1 MVLQSPNSNI
11 SYFCL
16 TETRLLNLAKYI
28 RKNWI
33 DSTRF
38 PPATWSVNKKKFRT
52 NNHLEGGHRHL
63 NTKTDTG
70 NMPIYPLI
78 HLLHDESNAV
88 ELQCNLLKE
97 NQLDT
102 YITAKYAMKN
112 RELFELWAQ
121 FDEGKITV
129 KQLLH
134 SCARVK
140 T

>member
-1 MVLQSPNSNI
+1 MQ
-11 SYFCL
+11 
-16 TETRLLNLAKYI
+16 
-28 RKNWI
+28 
-33 DSTRF
+33 
-38 PPATWSVNKKKFRT
+38 
-52 NNHLEGGHRHL
+52 
-63 NTKTDTG
+63 
-70 NMPIYPLI
+70 IYPLI
-78 HLLHDESNAV
+78 HLLYDESNAV

-112 RELFELWAQ
+112 REFFDLWAQ

-129 KQLLH
+129 KQLLY